1 MNNLLLLI
9 HAIVLKKL
17 YRLVMAALVVL
28 TTNHLVLSV

>member
-1 MNNLLLLI
+1 MDNLLLLI

-17 YRLVMAALVVL
+17 YWLGMALLVVL